1 MASTIPLVISG
12 LTPSLK
18 LFLYSMTSSDN
29 VPLTWPY
36 CLRVWHSR
44 HDNGPL
50 DHGYDT
56 WHDFL
61 HPPPSPPLQLESWL
75 HPCFYTT
82 PTKAQTQ
89 PLCLPYIFN
98 YFFREIDS
106 FIISKSTL
114 PTIWFLNKVLDFM
127 GFCKFFI
134 IILLVYPNLTSHIY
148 ISFIEFLFFVIFLC
162 ISKAYFNYYMMESIV
177 LFW

>member
-1 MASTIPLVISG
+1 MASTIPLVTSA

-61 HPPPSPPLQLESWL
+61 HPPLSPPSIGIMAPSLFL
-75 HPCFYTT
+75 HHPHKSSN
-82 PTKAQTQ
+82 PT
-89 PLCLPYIFN
+89 LCLPFIFN

-106 FIISKSTL
+106 FIISKSIL

-134 IILLVYPNLTSHIY
+134 LLVYPNLTSHIY
-148 ISFIEFLFFVIFLC
+148 ISFTEFLFFVIFLC